1 MPCFVNGMRLNSHP
15 HVDKDGFLSA
25 YYWRDG
31 GLWGCKVSEIY
42 PNVFAYNDEYPGR
55 RNGKSGFL
63 WSNIRH
69 TKLEMRMDKEDYKRI
84 MRCIEI
90 TDHRSKNANVKN
102 LKVPLNKCKRIKI
115 PKGLTLEEL
124 RKSLEYIGKIS
135 VFKADYSDKKEED
148 V

>member
-1 MPCFVNGMRLNSHP
+1 
-15 HVDKDGFLSA
+15 
-25 YYWRDG
+25 
-31 GLWGCKVSEIY
+31 
-42 PNVFAYNDEYPGR
+42 
-55 RNGKSGFL
+55 
-63 WSNIRH
+63 
-69 TKLEMRMDKEDYKRI
+69 MRMDKEDYKRI

-135 VFKADYSDKKEED
+135 VFKAGYSDKKEED